1 LGFLDRFSRSARRYI
16 SPDDNQRIVAAIR
29 NAERRTSGEI
39 RVYLESKCRYVNPID
54 RAAELFFGLRMEQ
67 TAQRN
72 AVLVYVAF
80 QDHQFAIFADQGI
93 YTALGSDYWDHEA
106 RKMLQ
111 HFRQHD
117 YADGLVA
124 VIADIGEALAEHFPY
139 DRQND
144 KNELPDDIVFGN

>member
-1 LGFLDRFSRSARRYI
+1 M
-16 SPDDNQRIVAAIR
+16 
-29 NAERRTSGEI
+29 
-39 RVYLESKCRYVNPID
+39 NPVD

-93 YTALGSDYWDHEA
+93 YSEMGSDYWNAEA
-106 RKMLQ
+106 QKMLH
-111 HFRQHD
+111 HFRRHD
-117 YADGLVA
+117 YVDGLVA
-124 VIADIGEALAEHFPY
+124 VISDIGKALTERFPY
-139 DRQND
+139 DRQTD